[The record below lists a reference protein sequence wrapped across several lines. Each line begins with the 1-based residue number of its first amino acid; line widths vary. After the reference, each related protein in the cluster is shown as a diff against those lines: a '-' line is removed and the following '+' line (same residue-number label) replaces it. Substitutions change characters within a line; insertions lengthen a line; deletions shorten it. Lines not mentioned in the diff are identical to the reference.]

1 MIKTKEQLR
10 EQSKEKL
17 DQQIIAV
24 QDDIKTISEEMLY
37 IVEHKD
43 DIYDIAPEVFNILMG
58 IQRDLRF
65 GKDRIRSI
73 YNTLFTKG
81 K

>member
-1 MIKTKEQLR
+1 MIKTKKQLR

-17 DQQIIAV
+17 GQQIIAV
-24 QDDIKTISEEMLY
+24 QNDIKTISKEMLY

-43 DIYDIAPEVFNILMG
+43 DIYDVAPEVFNILMG

-65 GKDRIRSI
+65 GKDRIRSV
-73 YNTLFTKG
+73 YGTLFTKE

>member
-10 EQSKEKL
+10 EQNKAKL
-17 DQQIIAV
+17 GQQIIAV
-24 QDDIKTISEEMLY
+24 QNDIKTISKEMLY
-37 IVEHKD
+37 IDEHKD
-43 DIYDIAPEVFNILMG
+43 NIHDVAPEVFNILMG

-73 YNTLFTKG
+73 YGTLFTKE

>member
-1 MIKTKEQLR
+1 MLKTKEQLR

-17 DQQIIAV
+17 INQLQEVKVDMQALGADLKAIA
-24 QDDIKTISEEMLY
+24 DKKSE
-37 IVEHKD
+37 IVEV
-43 DIYDIAPEVFNILMG
+43 APEVYNVLYG

-65 GKDRIRSI
+65 GKDRIKSI
-73 YNTLFTKG
+73 SINLFKEQ

>member
-10 EQSKEKL
+10 EQNKEKL
-17 DQQIIAV
+17 AQQIIAV
-24 QDDIKTISEEMLY
+24 QTDIKIISEEMLY
-37 IVEHKD
+37 IVEHKHNIHD
-43 DIYDIAPEVFNILMG
+43 VAPEVFNILMG

-65 GKDRIRSI
+65 GKDRIRSV
-73 YNTLFTKG
+73 YGTLFTKE

>member
-17 DQQIIAV
+17 GQQIIAV
-24 QDDIKTISEEMLY
+24 QDDIKTISREMLY
-37 IVEHKD
+37 IADHKD
-43 DIYDIAPEVFNILMG
+43 DIYDVAPEVFNILMG

-65 GKDRIRSI
+65 GKDRIRSV
-73 YNTLFTKG
+73 YGTLFTKE